1 MSNYKKHMYY
11 CRPPS
16 NKKNKINIPLVD
28 QFKLVRW
35 EKQTN
40 IVILTMKCNR
50 KFSRS
55 DCNSVKV
62 WISDSQDA
70 N

>member
-1 MSNYKKHMYY
+1 MSNYKKHIYY
-11 CRPPS
+11 CRPPM

-55 DCNSVKV
+55 DY
-62 WISDSQDA
+62 I
-70 N
+70 

>member
-1 MSNYKKHMYY
+1 MSNYKKHIYY

-16 NKKNKINIPLVD
+16 NKKNRINIPLVD
-28 QFKLVRW
+28 QFKLVRQ

-55 DCNSVKV
+55 DC
-62 WISDSQDA
+62 I
-70 N
+70 